1 MTQEEDKYIIR
12 KLNQYAPNHPSLK
25 EPIQYRIRAK
35 DGSYVWVETIF
46 VVTEDSAGF
55 KGNILSQ
62 ARDIS
67 KNKWIQLELEERTK
81 ELERSN
87 ADLETFAFVS
97 SHDMQEPLRMITKY
111 IQLLKK
117 RYGGQLDSQADEY
130 IDFANR
136 VASNLQ
142 QLIRDLLAYSRITR
156 TELKKEYFSADELVK
171 QLLKNIEV
179 EL

>member
-136 VASNLQ
+136 GASNLQ

-156 TELKKEYFSADELVK
+156 TELKKEYFSADGLVK